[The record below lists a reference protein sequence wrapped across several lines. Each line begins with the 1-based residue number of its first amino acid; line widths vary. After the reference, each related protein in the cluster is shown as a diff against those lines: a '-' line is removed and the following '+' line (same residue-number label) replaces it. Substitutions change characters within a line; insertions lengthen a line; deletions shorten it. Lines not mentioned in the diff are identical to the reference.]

1 VVEHEPSKLGVASS
15 ILAARSVH
23 CSLWRFEGDPDDLE
37 RRYLAMMAE
46 VPESNHVLHAAAKTS
61 DGLLIFDT
69 CPSEEVYREFF
80 APDGP
85 ATALFQKHGLAPAS
99 REDYPVIRAYGA
111 RAPVDEA
118 P

>member
-1 VVEHEPSKLGVASS
+1 M
-15 ILAARSVH
+15 H

-37 RRYLAMMAE
+37 QRYLAVMAE
-46 VPESNHVLHAAAKTS
+46 VPESNHVLHAAAKTP

-80 APDGP
+80 APGD
-85 ATALFQKHGLAPAS
+85 
-99 REDYPVIRAYGA
+99 R
-111 RAPVDEA
+111 RAPCSRSTASCRRPVRIT